1 MLAILSDIHGN
12 YPALQAVLE
21 DMRKYPITD
30 IICLGDICGYYAMV
44 NECID
49 CLRSHNIVSLKGNH
63 DYYLLG
69 ELQCERS
76 KTVTKCIEFQ
86 KKVITKG
93 NLDWLKTLHCQRE
106 TPIYAAVHGGWK
118 DPIDEYIL
126 GDFDF
131 TYVKRQYPSLHVFL
145 SGHTHI
151 PTIQTKDKDIYCNP
165 GAVGQPRDYDAR
177 ASYAIYD
184 GQKMEIHRVAYNIDE
199 ICQVMKDKGFD
210 AYTYENL
217 YHGVKI
223 GG

>member
-63 DYYLLG
+63 DCYLLG

-131 TYVKRQYPSLHVFL
+131 TYVKRHIHRYIYFCQD
-145 SGHTHI
+145 THI
-151 PTIQTKDKDIYCNP
+151 YLLFKQRIKIYIVIPVLLGN
-165 GAVGQPRDYDAR
+165 Q
-177 ASYAIYD
+177 
-184 GQKMEIHRVAYNIDE
+184 EITMQEHHMQSMMVKKWKSIVLRI
-199 ICQVMKDKGFD
+199 ILMK
-210 AYTYENL
+210 Y
-217 YHGVKI
+217 VKL
-223 GG
+223 